1 MILELL
7 ITIKLMIDINLLL
20 ITLMEIMVV
29 EGMVEILATVA
40 TIKDIM
46 ARMAMMRISAP
57 QTNSSTTKDAS
68 LV

>member
-40 TIKDIM
+40 TI
-46 ARMAMMRISAP
+46 
-57 QTNSSTTKDAS
+57 TW
-68 LV
+68 